1 MTQRK
6 ASASGSLGEDVGGT
20 RTDSK
25 QKRIASK
32 LVEILQL
39 SSMIE
44 KEIRKRQEEIRGRD
58 QERLS

>member
-6 ASASGSLGEDVGGT
+6 ASASGSLGEGVRGT

-25 QKRIASK
+25 QEKIASK

>member
-6 ASASGSLGEDVGGT
+6 ASASGSLGEDVGET

-39 SSMIE
+39 SAMIV
-44 KEIRKRQEEIRGRD
+44 R
-58 QERLS
+58 